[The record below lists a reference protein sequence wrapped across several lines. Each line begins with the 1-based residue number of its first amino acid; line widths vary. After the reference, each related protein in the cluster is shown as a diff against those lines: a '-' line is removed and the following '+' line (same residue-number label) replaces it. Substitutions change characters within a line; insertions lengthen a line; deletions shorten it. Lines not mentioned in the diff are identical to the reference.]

1 MNIRG
6 DCRQPRI
13 YSRRVH
19 VDHKNRA
26 IRIEDRMR
34 KISRKRFVGLVMY
47 HGFPARVAREMA
59 DVVLMHGA
67 SYRQGYLVLMKAVNE
82 VLAKEEAKE
91 KNEEIDKMVNADT
104 EES

>member
-6 DCRQPRI
+6 GHDQPRL
-13 YSRRVH
+13 YNRRVH
-19 VDHKNRA
+19 FDHKKRT

-34 KISRKRFVGLVMY
+34 KISRKRFIGLAMY
-47 HGFPARVAREMA
+47 HGFPARAAREMA

-67 SYRQGYLVLMKAVNE
+67 SYRQGYLLLMKAVNE

-104 EES
+104 EGP